1 MQTANIFPC
10 NCQFAEDDKSL
21 KGNVILKSTG
31 WELSRWSCIPS
42 WTGWQKL
49 VEGQRQ
55 WNSWSCDPIS
65 LMTDSMWGRRIWE
78 GDNMSSMQMWIYTKD
93 MSEAIVMGVEVFFAP
108 CPEFRN
114 SMESGIWGSLPN
126 LAWIS
131 LRSRFLRVS
140 FLSFCSG
147 ILVVKSSVF
156 LKWQIL

>member
-10 NCQFAEDDKSL
+10 NCQFAEHDKSL

-78 GDNMSSMQMWIYTKD
+78 GDNTSSMQMWIYTKD
-93 MSEAIVMGVEVFFAP
+93 MSEAIVTGVEVFFAP

-114 SMESGIWGSLPN
+114 SMESSILGIASKPCLNQLEKQIPKSFFSLLLQWN
-126 LAWIS
+126 T
-131 LRSRFLRVS
+131 
-140 FLSFCSG
+140 
-147 ILVVKSSVF
+147 SSKE
-156 LKWQIL
+156 LCLP